1 MSQNYK
7 NTLNLPRT
15 DFPMKANLAQREPE
29 LLKKWEETRL
39 YQQIQKAR
47 EEAEL
52 FVLHDGPP
60 FANGDVH
67 MGTALNKIL
76 KDFVV
81 KSQTMLGKRA
91 PYVPGWDCHGL
102 PIEYKVVKESRDLAP
117 LEVRKR
123 CEAFARKFIDIQR
136 EQFKRLGVF
145 GDWEHPYLTMN
156 PAYEAEILRAF
167 AVFVEKGLVYESLKP
182 VFWSTGAQTALAEAE
197 VEYQERDDT
206 AVFVKF
212 PIISGAL
219 KDKASIAIWTTTPWT
234 LPANLLIA
242 VHPKEIYVV
251 QEFTKPNVGGTSA
264 SRTETLV
271 LADKLVPQFCAATG
285 FEPTGEPMQS
295 FPGDKLEGI
304 GAQHPFLPRTAMV
317 LLAEFVTMD
326 TGTGAVHIA
335 PGHGEDDY
343 LLGSRNSFPILSPVD
358 DHGRYTNEVGIPE
371 LVGKYV
377 FDANAD
383 IIRILRERGMLLAEQ
398 NFHHSYPYCWRS
410 KTPIIFRAV
419 EQFFIRL
426 DEIRGKAL
434 DAIHH
439 KIKWIPA
446 WGENRI
452 AGTVESRPD
461 WVISRQRSWGVPLP
475 VFYVEERAT
484 LNADWIRRLADLVA
498 QRGSNVWFELS
509 DAELTRE
516 LELPK
521 GTTKRNDTIDVWID
535 SGVSHRAVCATHP
548 ELRDPA
554 DMYLEATDQHR
565 GWFQSSLMTS
575 IVLNDRAPYKMCLT
589 HGFVVDLDGKK
600 ISKSG
605 TYDKP
610 TDAGHFV
617 KKHGA
622 DLIRLWASSINF
634 GDDVPFSEEMFT
646 RLGDTYRRIRNT
658 LRILLGNLF
667 DFPDSKPVAALYE
680 RRNQDAKDR
689 RSQTA
694 ATKNA
699 DLSSRRGEDEGEG
712 FLGRATLI
720 DRWILD
726 RLDHVIAE
734 CRNAYATFEF
744 HKVYHTINHFCAVDL
759 SSLYIDITKDRMYC
773 DAPDSSRRRA
783 AQFAMHK
790 IFDALCR
797 LLAPVLAFTAEEAWA
812 HRHPERNGA
821 KRNEVEGSRDETVKL
836 PPRDPSTLLRSAQD
850 DGLFDSVHLQDFP
863 DCKAGATDDAVRQQ
877 IDQLLRLRGVIG
889 QALEKARQEKL
900 IGNSLEARVT
910 LKCDRK
916 TIGSVSK
923 EELEEFFILSD
934 LIIEDVGEASAI
946 VEKTPYAK
954 CARCWRHRES
964 VGQSR
969 AHPDLC
975 DRCESVVASEKK
987 MEGRA

>member
-7 NTLNLPRT
+7 DTLNLPRT

-29 LLKKWEETRL
+29 LLKKWEETRV
-39 YQQIQKAR
+39 YQQIQKTRAN
-47 EEAEL
+47 AEL

-145 GDWEHPYLTMN
+145 GDWEHPYLTMD
-156 PAYEAEILRAF
+156 PKYEAEILRAF
-167 AVFVEKGLVYESLKP
+167 AIFVEKGLVYQSMKP

-251 QEFTKPNVGGTSA
+251 QEFTSPKVGGTSA

-271 LADKLVPQFCAATG
+271 LAEKLVPQFSAATG

-326 TGTGAVHIA
+326 SGTGAVHIA

-343 LLGSRNSFPILSPVD
+343 LLGSKNGFPILSPVD

-426 DEIRGKAL
+426 DKIRGEAL

-439 KIKWIPA
+439 QVKWIPS

-475 VFYVEERAT
+475 VFYIEGRAT
-484 LNADWIRRLADLVA
+484 LNPDWIRKLADLVG

-509 DAELTRE
+509 DAELARE
-516 LELPK
+516 LELPE

-575 IVLNDRAPYKMCLT
+575 IAMNDRAPYKMCLT

-610 TDAGHFV
+610 MDAGHFV
-617 KKHGA
+617 RKHGA

-667 DFPDSKPVAALYE
+667 DFPDVE
-680 RRNQDAKDR
+680 
-689 RSQTA
+689 
-694 ATKNA
+694 
-699 DLSSRRGEDEGEG
+699 
-712 FLGRATLI
+712 GRASARPGRAEARPSDPTLI

-726 RLDHVIAE
+726 RLDHVTAE
-734 CRNAYATFEF
+734 CRSAYAAFEF
-744 HKVYHTINHFCAVDL
+744 HKVYHSINHFCAVDL
-759 SSLYIDITKDRMYC
+759 SSLYVDITKDRMYC
-773 DAPDSSRRRA
+773 DAPDSPRRRA
-783 AQFAMHK
+783 TQFAMHK

-797 LLAPVLAFTAEEAWA
+797 LLAPVLVFTAEEAWA
-812 HRHPERNGA
+812 YAVAGVGDA
-821 KRNEVEGSRDETVKL
+821 G
-836 PPRDPSTLLRSAQD
+836 PPATAATN
-850 DGLFDSVHLQDFP
+850 SVHLQLFP
-863 DCKAGATDDAVRQQ
+863 DCQTGASDDVVRQQ
-877 IDQLLRLRGVIG
+877 IEQLLRLRGVIG

-900 IGNSLEARVT
+900 IGNSLEARVI

-916 TIGSVSK
+916 AIGSVSK

-934 LIIEDVGEASAI
+934 LIIEDAPEASAI

-954 CARCWRHRES
+954 CARCWRHRET
-964 VGQSR
+964 VGQST

-975 DRCESVVASEKK
+975 DRCESVVASVKK
-987 MEGRA
+987 MEERAPASP

>member
-29 LLKKWEETRL
+29 LLKKWEETRV
-39 YQQIQKAR
+39 YQQIQKTRAN
-47 EEAEL
+47 AEL

-123 CEAFARKFIDIQR
+123 CEAFARKFIEIQR

-145 GDWEHPYLTMN
+145 GDWEHPYLTMD
-156 PAYEAEILRAF
+156 PKYEAEILRAF
-167 AVFVEKGLVYESLKP
+167 AIFVEKGLVYQSMKP

-242 VHPKEIYVV
+242 VHPKEVYVV
-251 QEFTKPNVGGTSA
+251 QEFTGPTVGGASA

-285 FEPTGEPMQS
+285 FKPTGEPMQS
-295 FPGDKLEGI
+295 FPGDRLEGI

-317 LLAEFVTMD
+317 LPAEFVTMD
-326 TGTGAVHIA
+326 SGTGAVHIA

-343 LLGSRNSFPILSPVD
+343 VLGSKNSFPILSPVD

-426 DEIRGKAL
+426 DKIRGEAL

-439 KIKWIPA
+439 QVKWIPS

-475 VFYVEERAT
+475 VFYIEGRAT
-484 LNADWIRRLADLVA
+484 LNPDWIRKLADLVG

-509 DAELTRE
+509 DAELARE
-516 LELPK
+516 LELPE

-575 IVLNDRAPYKMCLT
+575 IAMNDRAPYKMCLT

-610 TDAGHFV
+610 MDAGHFV
-617 KKHGA
+617 RKHGA

-667 DFPDSKPVAALYE
+667 DFPDVE
-680 RRNQDAKDR
+680 
-689 RSQTA
+689 
-694 ATKNA
+694 
-699 DLSSRRGEDEGEG
+699 
-712 FLGRATLI
+712 GRASARPGRAEARPSDPTLI

-726 RLDHVIAE
+726 RLDHVTAE
-734 CRNAYATFEF
+734 CRSAYAAFEF
-744 HKVYHTINHFCAVDL
+744 HKVYHSINHFCAVDL
-759 SSLYIDITKDRMYC
+759 SSLYVDITKDRMYC
-773 DAPDSSRRRA
+773 DAPDSPRRRA
-783 AQFAMHK
+783 TQFAMHK

-797 LLAPVLAFTAEEAWA
+797 LLAPVLVFTAEEAWA
-812 HRHPERNGA
+812 YAVAGVGDA
-821 KRNEVEGSRDETVKL
+821 G
-836 PPRDPSTLLRSAQD
+836 PPATAATN
-850 DGLFDSVHLQDFP
+850 SVHLQLFP
-863 DCKAGATDDAVRQQ
+863 DCQTGASDDVVRQQ
-877 IDQLLRLRGVIG
+877 IEQLLRLRGVIG

-900 IGNSLEARVT
+900 IGNSLEARVI

-916 TIGSVSK
+916 AIGSVSK

-934 LIIEDVGEASAI
+934 LIIEDAPEASAI

-954 CARCWRHRES
+954 CARCWRHRET
-964 VGQSR
+964 VGQST

-975 DRCESVVASEKK
+975 DRCESVVSAK
-987 MEGRA
+987 